1 MSVAENIKN
10 VRERMNAAC
19 LRAGRDPKEV
29 TLISVSKTKPVS
41 MLMEAYEAGERD
53 YGENKVQ
60 EITEK
65 RPQIPEDAKFHM
77 IGHLQTNKVGQVI
90 DKVVLIHSCDSVHL
104 AEKIE
109 KEAAKRDMIAN
120 VLLEVNVAREES
132 KFGMFLEDVIP
143 NLKEIQ
149 AFPHVC
155 VKGMM
160 TIAPNVENA
169 EENRKYFKELYQL
182 YVDIKNKNID
192 NGTMSVLSMGMTGD
206 FEVAVEEG
214 ATMIRVGTG
223 IFGSRELDMSFL
235 GKIMDTMRL
244 NDDEDDDYFL
254 DDDYEDEKPARK
266 NLFKKQTADD
276 FDDYEEEKPR
286 FLPRTTNSNKVV
298 PMRRGSGMEVSLIK
312 PTSLDDAKEICDY
325 LLAGKA
331 VVLNMEGIH
340 TETAQRIIDF
350 TSGSTYS
357 MNGNL
362 QKISNY
368 IFIATPQSVELSGDF
383 QDLLTGGN
391 LDVSGL
397 NIHL

>member
-1 MSVAENIKN
+1 
-10 VRERMNAAC
+10 
-19 LRAGRDPKEV
+19 
-29 TLISVSKTKPVS
+29 
-41 MLMEAYEAGERD
+41 
-53 YGENKVQ
+53 
-60 EITEK
+60 
-65 RPQIPEDAKFHM
+65 
-77 IGHLQTNKVGQVI
+77 
-90 DKVVLIHSCDSVHL
+90 
-104 AEKIE
+104 
-109 KEAAKRDMIAN
+109 
-120 VLLEVNVAREES
+120 
-132 KFGMFLEDVIP
+132 
-143 NLKEIQ
+143 
-149 AFPHVC
+149 
-155 VKGMM
+155 
-160 TIAPNVENA
+160 
-169 EENRKYFKELYQL
+169 
-182 YVDIKNKNID
+182 
-192 NGTMSVLSMGMTGD
+192 
-206 FEVAVEEG
+206 
-214 ATMIRVGTG
+214 
-223 IFGSRELDMSFL
+223 MSFL

-244 NDDEDDDYFL
+244 YDDEDYDIEDYDDEDDDYFL
-254 DDDYEDEKPARK
+254 DDDYEDEKSARK